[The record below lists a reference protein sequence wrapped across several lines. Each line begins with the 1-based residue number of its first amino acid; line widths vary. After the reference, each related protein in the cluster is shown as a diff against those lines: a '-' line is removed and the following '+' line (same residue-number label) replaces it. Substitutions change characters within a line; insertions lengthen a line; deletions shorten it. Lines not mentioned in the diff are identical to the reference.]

1 MNDQFLTPPP
11 FPIADVVYG
20 RPLWRKNY
28 FNELQKLIK
37 HVLRMTNDG
46 MYLAEGHGY
55 LCGIPSTGIY
65 KITAVVGNVHFLQQL
80 GTFFQMCR
88 ENVFGHADCSE
99 GSRLLKILLV

>member
-1 MNDQFLTPPP
+1 MVQKSQNLVN
-11 FPIADVVYG
+11 VVFE

-55 LCGIPSTGIY
+55 LCGIPSTGILQDNCSSWVVC
-65 KITAVVGNVHFLQQL
+65 TFFVAVGYVHFFKCAEKMVLAML
-80 GTFFQMCR
+80 I
-88 ENVFGHADCSE
+88 VV
-99 GSRLLKILLV
+99 KV